1 MSAPLETPLTAFTR
15 NTGCSCKIA
24 PQVLEQI
31 IGKNA
36 DSESYPNLLVGN
48 QTLDDAAVFDL
59 GDGTALISTTDFF
72 TPIVDEP
79 VEFGRIAA
87 ANAISDVYAMG
98 GKPILALA
106 ILGWPIDKLPA
117 ECAAQVIEGARAVC
131 KEAGIPLAGGHSIDS
146 ADPIFGLSVNGRVPI
161 DRIKKNSGGQIGDWL
176 FLTKPI
182 GSGILSTARK
192 RGLLQPEHN
201 EPLLKTMGA
210 LNRFGEQVGSMT
222 GVHALTDV
230 TGFGLLGHV
239 SEMANGSRCG
249 VELYYDRIPQLPGV
263 AGYIQQRIFPDSTT
277 RNWSRYQSEIQFEK
291 GVPVAE
297 AFTLLPDPQTNG
309 GLLIAVSESE
319 KENLIEK
326 LNAAGLSDHVL
337 PIGRLTDKG
346 EKSIV
351 IRPKA

>member
-1 MSAPLETPLTAFTR
+1 
-15 NTGCSCKIA
+15 
-24 PQVLEQI
+24 
-31 IGKNA
+31 
-36 DSESYPNLLVGN
+36 
-48 QTLDDAAVFDL
+48 
-59 GDGTALISTTDFF
+59 
-72 TPIVDEP
+72 
-79 VEFGRIAA
+79 
-87 ANAISDVYAMG
+87 
-98 GKPILALA
+98 
-106 ILGWPIDKLPA
+106 
-117 ECAAQVIEGARAVC
+117 VIEGARSVC

-146 ADPIFGLSVNGRVPI
+146 TDPIFGLSVNGRVPI

-210 LNRFGEQVGSMT
+210 LNSFGEQVGTMS

-239 SEMANGSRCG
+239 SEMANGSGCG

-263 AGYIQQRIFPDSTT
+263 ASYIQQRIFPDSTT
-277 RNWSRYQSEIQFEK
+277 RNWSRYQADVKFEK

-309 GLLIAVSESE
+309 GLLIAVSDDKKDELIGKL
-319 KENLIEK
+319 KE
-326 LNAAGLSDHVL
+326 AGLTDHL
-337 PIGRLTDKG
+337 QPIGRLTELG
-346 EKSIV
+346 EKRIV
-351 IRPKA
+351 VSLT

>member
-1 MSAPLETPLTAFTR
+1 MSAPIETPLTAFTR

-31 IGKNA
+31 IKPGSA
-36 DSESYPNLLVGN
+36 TEVFPQLLVGN
-48 QTLDDAAVFDL
+48 ESLDDAAVMDL

-79 VEFGRIAA
+79 FEFGRIAA

-98 GKPILALA
+98 GKPSLAL
-106 ILGWPIDKLPA
+106 IDKLPA
-117 ECAAQVIEGARAVC
+117 ELAAQVIEGARSVC

-146 ADPIFGLSVNGRVPI
+146 TDPIFGLSVNGRVPI

-210 LNRFGEQVGSMT
+210 LNSFGEQVGTMS

-239 SEMANGSRCG
+239 SEMANGSGCG

-263 AGYIQQRIFPDSTT
+263 ASYIQQRIFPDSTT
-277 RNWSRYQSEIQFEK
+277 RNWSRYQADVKFEK

-309 GLLIAVSESE
+309 GLLIAVSDDKKDELIGKL
-319 KENLIEK
+319 KE
-326 LNAAGLSDHVL
+326 AGLTDHL
-337 PIGRLTDKG
+337 QPIGRLTELG
-346 EKSIV
+346 EKRIV
-351 IRPKA
+351 VSLT